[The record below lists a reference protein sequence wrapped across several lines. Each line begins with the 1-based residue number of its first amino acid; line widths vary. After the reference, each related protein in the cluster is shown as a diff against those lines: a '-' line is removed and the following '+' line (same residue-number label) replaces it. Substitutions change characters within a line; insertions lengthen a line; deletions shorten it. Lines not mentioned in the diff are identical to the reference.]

1 MKGLVAAAVLATFA
15 TGAEANEQLRQA
27 VAFELVRYDI
37 DVDVREL
44 STGELAAIQQIANS
58 DRSHSDK
65 RALIRSAIGG
75 RYSLR
80 GLLFDR

>member
-1 MKGLVAAAVLATFA
+1 MKGLIAAVVLATFA
-15 TGAEANEQLRQA
+15 TGAEASEQLRRA
-27 VAFELVRYDI
+27 VAFELARYEI
-37 DVDVREL
+37 EVDVREL

-58 DRSHSDK
+58 NRSHSDK

-80 GLLFDR
+80 GLLFGR